1 MKKIVSILLLI
12 AIFSTTAISCS
23 DQTDTKD
30 NESENVADTSTD
42 ADIESGEL
50 SYSLD
55 IDDQTLKK
63 WAGETVYVRTVEM
76 SNATMQI
83 DVEDITDDP
92 VDLQVYY
99 RTQYIEETMGIDFV
113 DVVDVDYYAG
123 SGFKSI
129 QSLVQAGDDTYS
141 LMNVRCIE
149 SISAWADGCIIMYDD
164 LNYIDLDKG
173 YWAQDINPYLTL
185 MDRQYIAVGAADINV
200 YDFTFALLFNK
211 ELHKDLGLDN
221 IYELVGQGK
230 WTIDKMDEMMQLTN
244 YEVNGD
250 DKRDHNDRYG
260 YLADTRMVLPAFWI
274 SSGTLEVYKDDSD
287 LPQLNFENEKFIDVM
302 NKVFEIMWDNESW
315 FSKYTGDYDVPSQC
329 INMFSEGLGLF
340 LDSSFRF
347 VENLRSMETPFGIV
361 PHPKWDEQQD
371 QYYARVSYFF
381 SLIVP
386 LTCPDPDLSAVLL
399 EVLQYYSAK
408 KVIPAYYDQVLKYK
422 LTRDEESVAMLDIIF
437 THRVVDL
444 GDTTYCDVIRDGLFA
459 DMFSSNNRNISTV
472 QKNMRSIE
480 RKINKQLEK
489 VIEEYGG

>member
-1 MKKIVSILLLI
+1 MKKIVSLLLLI
-12 AIFSTTAISCS
+12 AIFLTTAISCS
-23 DQTDTKD
+23 DKPNVDDKESKSDSESMEDTG
-30 NESENVADTSTD
+30 NET
-42 ADIESGEL
+42 GEL
-50 SYSLD
+50 SYTLD
-55 IDDQTLKK
+55 IDDQTLKS
-63 WAGETVYVRTVEM
+63 WEGETVYVRTVQM

-99 RTQYIEETMGIDFV
+99 RTQYIEETMGIDLV
-113 DVVDVDYYAG
+113 DVIDADYYSA
-123 SGFKSI
+123 GFKSI
-129 QSLVQAGDDTYS
+129 QTLVDSGDNTYS

-149 SISAWADGCIIMYDD
+149 SISAWADGCLIMYDD
-164 LNYIDLDKG
+164 LNYINLDKG

-211 ELHKDLGLDN
+211 ELHKDLGLEN
-221 IYELVGQGK
+221 IYDLVTEGK
-230 WTIDKMDEMMQLTN
+230 WTIDKMDQMMQLAN

-250 DKRDHNDRYG
+250 DKRDSNDRYG
-260 YLADTRMVLPAFWI
+260 YLADARMVLPAFWI
-274 SSGTLEVYKDDSD
+274 SCGTLEVYKDDND
-287 LPQLNFENEKFIDVM
+287 LPQLNFEDEKFIDVM
-302 NKVFEIMWDNESW
+302 NKVFQIMWDNESW

-329 INMFSEGLGLF
+329 ITMFSEGRGLF

-347 VENLRSMETPFGIV
+347 VENLRNMETPFGIV
-361 PHPKWDEQQD
+361 PHPKWNEEQK
-371 QYYARVSYFF
+371 QYYARVSYFY

-459 DMFSSNNRNISTV
+459 DMFASNNRNMSTV
-472 QKNMRSIE
+472 QKSMRSIE

>member
-23 DQTDTKD
+23 NQPG
-30 NESENVADTSTD
+30 ADD
-42 ADIESGEL
+42 GESGKVGDTTEGAENEGGEA

-55 IDDQTLKK
+55 IDEETLQR
-63 WAGETVYVRTVEM
+63 WQGEVVYVRTVDM

-83 DVEDITDDP
+83 DVEDISDDP

-99 RTQYIEETMGIDFV
+99 RTQFIEETMGIDLV
-113 DVVDVDYYAG
+113 DVIDADYYSG
-123 SGFKSI
+123 GFKSI
-129 QSLVQAGDDTYS
+129 QTLVQAGDDTYS

-149 SISAWADGCIIMYDD
+149 SISAWADGCIIMFDD
-164 LNYIDLDKG
+164 LNYINLDKG

-185 MDRQYIAVGAADINV
+185 MNRQYIAVGAADINV

-211 ELHKDLGLDN
+211 ELHKDLGLEN
-221 IYELVGQGK
+221 IYELVDNGK
-230 WTIDKMDEMMQLTN
+230 WTIDKMDEMMQTAN

-250 DKRDHNDRYG
+250 DKRDSNDRYG

-274 SSGTLEVYKDDSD
+274 SSGTLEVYKDESD
-287 LPQLNFENEKFIDVM
+287 LPQLNFMDEKFIDVM
-302 NKVFEIMWDNESW
+302 NKVFEIMWDHDSW
-315 FSKYTGDYDVPSQC
+315 FSKYSGDYDVPSQC
-329 INMFSEGLGLF
+329 ISMFSEGLGLF

-347 VENLRSMETPFGIV
+347 VENLRSMETDFGIV
-361 PHPKWDEQQD
+361 PHPKWDEQQK

-381 SLIVP
+381 SLVVP
-386 LTCPDPDLSAVLL
+386 MSCPDPDLSAVLL
-399 EVLQYYSAK
+399 EVLQYFSAK

-422 LTRDEESVAMLDIIF
+422 YARDEESSAMLDIIF

-459 DMFSSNNRNISTV
+459 DMFGSNNRNLSTV
-472 QKNMRSIE
+472 QKSMRSID
-480 RKINKQLEK
+480 RRINKQLEK